1 MYQLEF
7 TESDV
12 GEQLDEI
19 LCSFPTHGHVHLDTT
34 DPNTRTLAELILSG
48 AVTVIRDDYPA
59 YYFIDLKDPA
69 YQAYIN
75 VARHTQWRLNANT
88 DIERCRIN
96 AFKAMLPYGEAR
108 NDGRFVGYP
117 EHDILMYCGNLETYS
132 LISAWKFKPSDLY
145 LFPYPTLYA
154 DVGDSSMGRKYQSK
168 YYVFKAAD
176 VSAVTQACKESIKR
190 QFSC

>member
-59 YYFIDLKDPA
+59 YYFTA
-69 YQAYIN
+69 
-75 VARHTQWRLNANT
+75 
-88 DIERCRIN
+88 
-96 AFKAMLPYGEAR
+96 EA
-108 NDGRFVGYP
+108 
-117 EHDILMYCGNLETYS
+117 L
-132 LISAWKFKPSDLY
+132 
-145 LFPYPTLYA
+145 
-154 DVGDSSMGRKYQSK
+154 
-168 YYVFKAAD
+168 
-176 VSAVTQACKESIKR
+176 
-190 QFSC
+190 